1 MCLIDVNLGKI
12 ILQLNSTIEKVTL
25 SAFHI
30 YKSRT
35 TLKSNKSMQQK
46 AAMISNC
53 LFKILPLETRF
64 N

>member
-1 MCLIDVNLGKI
+1 MLIDVNLGKI
-12 ILQLNSTIEKVTL
+12 ILQLNSAIEKVTL
-25 SAFHI
+25 SALEM

-46 AAMISNC
+46 AAMILNC